1 MSEQVVKTT
10 LKMMSNIDA
19 NIQEFQ
25 ILRNHLESI
34 LDNYEED
41 NTIDPVEET
50 KGSDDENNNENNN
63 EEEQEEQRYDA
74 KELCDRYT
82 YSMELGKPNG
92 VRDIYRR
99 ATKMLISNLI
109 NHEDR
114 KQITLKELYQG
125 LNAQTEDDGKNG
137 VRWGVRDAKDI
148 YLIRKTDQRGIY
160 SVC

>member
-50 KGSDDENNNENNN
+50 KGSDDENNN

>member
-63 EEEQEEQRYDA
+63 EEEQEEQRYEIRC
-74 KELCDRYT
+74 KR
-82 YSMELGKPNG
+82 
-92 VRDIYRR
+92 
-99 ATKMLISNLI
+99 
-109 NHEDR
+109 
-114 KQITLKELYQG
+114 TL
-125 LNAQTEDDGKNG
+125 
-137 VRWGVRDAKDI
+137 
-148 YLIRKTDQRGIY
+148 
-160 SVC
+160 

>member
-1 MSEQVVKTT
+1 MSEPVVKTT

-19 NIQEFQ
+19 NIQEFQKEFQ

-41 NTIDPVEET
+41 NTIDPAEET
-50 KGSDDENNNENNN
+50 KGSDDENNN

>member
-1 MSEQVVKTT
+1 
-10 LKMMSNIDA
+10 MMSNIDA
-19 NIQEFQ
+19 NIQEFQKEFQ

-50 KGSDDENNNENNN
+50 KGSDDENNN

>member
-1 MSEQVVKTT
+1 
-10 LKMMSNIDA
+10 
-19 NIQEFQ
+19 
-25 ILRNHLESI
+25 
-34 LDNYEED
+34 
-41 NTIDPVEET
+41 
-50 KGSDDENNNENNN
+50 
-63 EEEQEEQRYDA
+63 
-74 KELCDRYT
+74 
-82 YSMELGKPNG
+82 MELGKPNG

-109 NHEDR
+109 NREDR